1 MLIDSLRLGQI
12 NVPDEKIITMAKPVL
27 GFELLKKF
35 ALIDVEETH
44 PFLWLQSLDDSA
56 VSFLVVNPKLFV
68 SDYKIEVNSKE
79 LFELKIKEVTDVETY
94 VVVTIQNEPHEMS
107 LNLQGPILINNA
119 NNLGK
124 QLVLVNSNYEVRYK
138 VDISSESE
146 ETETIELEEP
156 ALV

>member
-12 NVPDEKIITMAKPVL
+12 EVPEEKVITMAKPVL
-27 GFELLKKF
+27 GFEQLKRF

-44 PFLWLQSLDDSA
+44 PFLWLQSLEDSA
-56 VSFLVVNPKLFV
+56 VSFLVVNPKLFI

-79 LFELKIKEVTDVETY
+79 LFELKIDDVAEVETY
-94 VVVTIQNEPHEMS
+94 VVVTIQNDPQEMS

-124 QLVLVNSNYEVRYK
+124 QLVLVNSNYEVRYRI
-138 VDISSESE
+138 DIGSETE
-146 ETETIELEEP
+146 ETETVVSEEP